1 MSVGA
6 AKDLVNPMQVFL
18 PFQKGSSAGTSM
30 GKHFFVSKDSVKRNK
45 NNLDRFCVRCK
56 VEIEDNSCKNAK
68 LTNKQTRN
76 FCSSRTL
83 KT

>member
-6 AKDLVNPMQVFL
+6 ANDLVNPMHVFL

-45 NNLDRFCVRCK
+45 NNLDRFRVRCE
-56 VEIEDNSCKNAK
+56 VEIDLDLSEYW
-68 LTNKQTRN
+68 TH
-76 FCSSRTL
+76 SSQG
-83 KT
+83 